1 MDDIHRCFNLAGTP
15 AMESHICATGCDR
28 VAVCAFFAN
37 FGSVE
42 DSEQTEPDGTVK
54 TAVDGIYEY
63 LATGLLPQI
72 RGELGRGRAV
82 DGKPRSP

>member
-1 MDDIHRCFNLAGTP
+1 MDDIHRCFNLAGTL
-15 AMESHICATGCDR
+15 AMEFHLCVTGCDR
-28 VAVCAFFAN
+28 VAVCALFAN

-54 TAVDGIYEY
+54 AAVDGIYEC

-72 RGELGRGRAV
+72 RSELERGRR
-82 DGKPRSP
+82 G